1 MEEDYIGFDNPVK
14 YLSQDE
20 HCNDNPKRTE
30 PFVGKTIADDRTGC
44 DAFLLANFQDGLPAN
59 NPTTSLT
66 GSTRKT
72 TIFPNTEEP
81 ARR

>member
-14 YLSQDE
+14 YLSQNE

-44 DAFLLANFQDGLPAN
+44 DAFLLANFLDGL
-59 NPTTSLT
+59 
-66 GSTRKT
+66 RQ
-72 TIFPNTEEP
+72 TIRLP
-81 ARR
+81 R